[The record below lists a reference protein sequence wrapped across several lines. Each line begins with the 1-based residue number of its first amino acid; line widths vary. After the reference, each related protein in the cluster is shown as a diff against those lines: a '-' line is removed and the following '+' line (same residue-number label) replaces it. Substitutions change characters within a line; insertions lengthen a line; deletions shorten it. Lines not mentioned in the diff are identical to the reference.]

1 MDEKNDEQESKLAKQ
16 GESERNG
23 GQDVLSRVRKGA
35 KWGMIVGFVF
45 AQTIISSNSPLG
57 FYLGNM
63 GLVYLTCIGGG
74 TAIGA
79 LFSWLYTMMPDEEE
93 R

>member
-1 MDEKNDEQESKLAKQ
+1 
-16 GESERNG
+16 
-23 GQDVLSRVRKGA
+23 
-35 KWGMIVGFVF
+35 MIAGFVF
-45 AQTIISSNSPLG
+45 AQIIISTNSPLG
-57 FYLGNM
+57 FYTGNM

-79 LFSWLYTMMPDEEE
+79 LFAWLYTMMPDEEE